1 MINFKILRLQFL
13 IDVQRVRN
21 FYNSI
26 VQIIFYVTASYIM
39 VNKIKFLKIY
49 RENLSGAIL
58 PQMRRIKTKSRRER
72 KKTIFRFAVAN
83 L

>member
-1 MINFKILRLQFL
+1 MYKGYITFIIQLLRLYFMLQLAIFL
-13 IDVQRVRN
+13 
-21 FYNSI
+21 
-26 VQIIFYVTASYIM
+26 
-39 VNKIKFLKIY
+39 VNKIKFIKIY

-72 KKTIFRFAVAN
+72 KNTSFRFALAN